1 MRPRTAADDILDG
14 LVHNAHRIEMRGD
27 SMRANRGKPN
37 ARLWRWARLRI
48 VDGWRVIQ
56 AQAPLGQLPGTGL
69 ARDGNQD
76 NFRVAGYTSPYLL
89 TAPFHPT
96 GRLIQIH

>member
-48 VDGWRVIQ
+48 VDGWASSRHKPRW
-56 AQAPLGQLPGTGL
+56 ANFPEPDLPATGI
-69 ARDGNQD
+69 GI
-76 NFRVAGYTSPYLL
+76 TSE
-89 TAPFHPT
+89 
-96 GRLIQIH
+96 